1 MDGRKRNNMTI
12 TLDFKPSRS
21 TDAYRFTTT
30 DREAPEVLALKRQIA
45 AHNKEVR
52 ASMRKY
58 GRKFSKLLRVRF
70 MGRGPRKVH
79 AKRYERFRCSFD
91 SYLPVDLATHFDVYV
106 HEDNTA
112 MELMLKELDTG
123 MTQGELAKHAQLRN
137 QMWRLEL
144 NGISRQRGKIEWQ

>member
-1 MDGRKRNNMTI
+1 MTV
-12 TLDFKPSRS
+12 TLDFKPSRH

-79 AKRYERFRCSFD
+79 AKRYERCLLYTSPSPRD
-91 SYLPVDLATHFDVYV
+91 RQ
-106 HEDNTA
+106 
-112 MELMLKELDTG
+112 K
-123 MTQGELAKHAQLRN
+123 
-137 QMWRLEL
+137 
-144 NGISRQRGKIEWQ
+144 SRMPSSA